1 MKNNSQEKKMRKYIV
16 TGAAGHLGST
26 IIRKLI
32 ELDYEVSGLLL
43 PGETPK
49 VIGKNIT
56 YHIGDVCDINSL
68 QKLFQEDENKE
79 IYLIHTAA
87 LISIANKIPP
97 KVHEVNVGG
106 VKNILKLCEEKNVKK
121 LVYVCSV
128 HAIPELPK
136 GQIMKE
142 PDSFSPELVNGGYA
156 KTKAEAAQAVLDA
169 TKKGLNA
176 VIVLP
181 SGIIGP
187 YDDGGN
193 HLIQMIS
200 EYMHGKLPACV
211 IGGYDFVDVRDVA
224 LGCILA
230 AEYGKSG
237 QSYILSGTNL
247 KLKDLLKIAGKYCD
261 RKPIPAIPIWSAK
274 LVVPFVSVYSH
285 IRDKRPLYTSYSLT
299 TLSGNSLFSNDKA
312 KQELHYTVRDIE
324 ETVRDM
330 VEWIYNISK
339 KS

>member
-1 MKNNSQEKKMRKYIV
+1 MNIYSQETKTRKYIV

-26 IIRKLI
+26 IIR
-32 ELDYEVSGLLL
+32 ELCESNYEISGLLL

-49 VIGKNIT
+49 VIGENIA
-56 YHIGDVCDINSL
+56 YHAGDVCDINSL
-68 QKLFQEDENKE
+68 KELFERDENQE
-79 IYLIHTAA
+79 LFVIHTAA
-87 LISIANKIPP
+87 LISIANEVPP
-97 KVHEVNVGG
+97 KVYEVNVNG
-106 VKNILKLCEEKNVKK
+106 VKNILKLCEEQQVQR

-169 TKKGLNA
+169 AKKGLNA

-193 HLIQMIS
+193 HLIQMVT
-200 EYMHGKLPACV
+200 EFMHGKLPACV
-211 IGGYDFVDVRDVA
+211 RGGYDFVDVRDVA
-224 LGCILA
+224 HGCILA
-230 AEYGKSG
+230 AEFGKSG

-247 KLKDLLKIAGKYCD
+247 RLKDLLELTGKYSG
-261 RKPIPAIPIWSAK
+261 RRPVPAMPIWIAK
-274 LVVPFVSVYSH
+274 LVVPFVSVYSR
-285 IRDKRPLYTSYSLT
+285 IRRKRPLYTAYSLT

-312 KQELHYTVRDIE
+312 KQEINYTVRDIE

-330 VEWIYNISK
+330 VEWMNFK
-339 KS
+339 K